1 MHQQISRKILI
12 YLFIFIILTSINNF
26 KYLDLKLFKIDQIN
40 ISGLNNLENINI
52 YNDIKDYKKR
62 NIFFLNNFNFS
73 KKIYSNELVQKFE
86 IFKKYPSTLDVNLT
100 KTNFLGITKIDG
112 IDYIIGS
119 NGKFIKK
126 NNTLIDLHFVFGK
139 IKIDDL
145 LILKEI
151 LNKSN
156 FELGEIDSFYYFK
169 SNRWDIKT
177 KKGLIIR
184 LPSQLDPNVLNKIN
198 QIIND
203 VAFRNI
209 KTIDLRQNNQIIT
222 YESKF

>member
-1 MHQQISRKILI
+1 MSENFNNKYFIVLNKGKI
-12 YLFIFIILTSINNF
+12 IFSC
-26 KYLDLKLFKIDQIN
+26 LDN
-40 ISGLNNLENINI
+40 
-52 YNDIKDYKKR
+52 KKK
-62 NIFFLNNFNFS
+62 IFFTQRYNFTNYDLNNFDFS

-126 NNTLIDLHFVFGK
+126 NNTLIDLPFVFGK
-139 IKIDDL
+139 IKIDDF

-203 VAFRNI
+203 GTFKNI

-222 YESKF
+222 YE